1 MGTVPF
7 FGGDDGLLMLT
18 RREFMAAGIAAAAAV
33 RAKAAD
39 VIHTVR
45 GPIARASLGTTLVHE
60 HVLVD
65 FIGAERVSRDRY
77 DRDEVVVRVLP
88 YLRQLREAG
97 CRTLVE
103 CTPAFIG
110 RDPLLLRR
118 LAEAADLNIL
128 TNTGYYGAAADKF
141 VPRHAWTESPRQ
153 LADRWTREARDG
165 IEGTGIRPAFMK
177 IGVDAGPLSPI
188 DAKLVTAAALTHRET
203 GLIIGSHTG
212 DGEAALAQLDLL
224 DRHGVSPSTFIWIH
238 AQNEQDPSV
247 HAKAAHRGAWVSF
260 DGVGESPLE
269 RHVDLVRR
277 MHERGLLDR
286 VLVSQ
291 DAGWYHVGEANGGEF
306 RPYTF
311 LFERFLP
318 AMAEAGIPNAA
329 QTLLVDNP
337 QRAFATR

>member
-1 MGTVPF
+1 
-7 FGGDDGLLMLT
+7 MLT
-18 RREFMAAGIAAAAAV
+18 RREFIGSAIVGAAAV
-33 RAKAAD
+33 AVRTHAAD

-45 GPIARASLGTTLVHE
+45 GPIAGASLGTTLVHE

-65 FIGAERVSRDRY
+65 FIGAGKVTRDRY
-77 DRDEVVVRVLP
+77 DRGQVVARVLP

-118 LAEAADLNIL
+118 VADAADLNIL
-128 TNTGYYGAAADKF
+128 TNTGYYGAADDKF
-141 VPRHAWTESPRQ
+141 VPPHAWTESARQ
-153 LADRWTREARDG
+153 LADRWTRETREG

-203 GLIIGSHTG
+203 GLVIGSHTG
-212 DGEAALAQLDLL
+212 NGEAALAQLDLL
-224 DRHGVSPSTFIWIH
+224 ERHGVSPSAFIWIH
-238 AQNEQDPSV
+238 AQNEQQASV
-247 HAKAAHRGAWVSF
+247 HAEATDRGAWVSF
-260 DGVGESPLE
+260 DGVSESSLG

-277 MHERGLLDR
+277 MYERGVLDR

-291 DAGWYHVGEANGGEF
+291 DAGWYHVGEPNGGEF

-318 AMAEAGIPNAA
+318 ALADAGVRNAA
-329 QTLLVDNP
+329 QQLLVENP
-337 QRAFATR
+337 RRAFAART